1 MSDKPVLYH
10 WEPNTFS
17 LKPLIALKEK
27 GIEFDSRYVDFSAF
41 EYAKV
46 PAPNAEI
53 ESAHNPEGEGPVL
66 VHKGTAM
73 TESLFITLYLDE
85 AFSDKPLRPADAHG
99 RWQILMWARFVGEV
113 LSPAVSTLGCHKYL
127 VPALAKR
134 NRADVERA
142 IEKLPALESRNAW
155 TAALNNSYS
164 DDLIEDSRR
173 KLGIAVKKAED
184 ALQKSDWL
192 VGNAFSLSDIDMFA
206 LLHPAQKLAPDAF
219 SGAAKMTAWLERVRS
234 RPGVKAV
241 FAMAKTAH
249 PDECFTPGPEHS
261 RWG

>member
-1 MSDKPVLYH
+1 MVDKPVLYH

-17 LKPLIALKEK
+17 LKPLIALHEK
-27 GIEFDSRYVDFSAF
+27 GIAFDSRYTDFSAF
-41 EYAKV
+41 EYASV
-46 PAPNAEI
+46 PATNAEI

-66 VHKGTAM
+66 VNNGTAM
-73 TESLFITLYLDE
+73 TESFFLSLYLDE
-85 AFSDKPLRPADAHG
+85 AFLDKPLRPADAHG

-113 LSPAVSTLGCHKYL
+113 VSPAVSTLGCHKYL
-127 VPALAKR
+127 APALAKR
-134 NRADVERA
+134 NRADVECA
-142 IEKLPALESRNAW
+142 IEKLPTQESRSAW

-164 DDLIEDSRR
+164 DDLLEDSRR

-184 ALQKSDWL
+184 ALAKSDWL
-192 VGNAFSLSDIDMFA
+192 VGKSFSLADIDMFA

-219 SGAAKMTAWLERVRS
+219 AGAPKTTAWLDRIKA
-234 RPGVKAV
+234 RPGVKAA